1 MSVLACRDFGVDV
14 SGEPLFRNVN
24 FALED
29 HEKVGL
35 VGPNGAGKTTLLRA
49 CLGEIP
55 LEAGAIQV
63 TRSYGYLP
71 QTTNLEA
78 NGTVQE
84 SMLAERSDLLALWED
99 IRQLE
104 EKMST
109 QTEKL
114 RQVPSQE
121 EKLMEQYATLTE
133 RFESEGGYALEALIR
148 RILAGLGLDKEM
160 KTLVSNLSGGQKTR
174 LALSKLLLRSPAL
187 LILDEPTNHLDIAA
201 MEWLEGFLRDYDGTV
216 MVVSHDR
223 YFLDHTVSKIL
234 CLEKGILKTYSGN
247 FSEYELQRSLED
259 KTLTREAERLAK
271 KVARL
276 EEFVRRNKAGV
287 NSRQARGRETQLRKL
302 APLQVPKVEQN
313 LKFTSHSSPRS
324 GDRVLNIEDLKLSFG
339 TRTLFHD
346 VQVSLLRGDKLAIL
360 GKNGIGKT
368 SLLRAILQRIP
379 YEGTIRLGANV
390 VMSYYSQEHEDLNT
404 HLTVID
410 EIRGASDLKDPEI
423 RSLLARYGFRE
434 EDVFKPVRAL
444 SGGEKSRLALCKLF
458 LTPSNLL
465 LLDEPTNHLDTETRE
480 VLEELL
486 MEYKGTIVVVSHDRY
501 FLDKVIN
508 KIGQLSPSGLT
519 IYQGDYTDYLE
530 TRSQERTTPIVQNQ
544 LSKAKVDREVA
555 RNYQRQQKRIQQI
568 EAEIAELESTLKN
581 LEIELSASATDYQKA
596 VELHIACE
604 EVKLRLEEAFE
615 VWAETCQ

>member
-1 MSVLACRDFGVDV
+1 MNVLACRDCGVDV
-14 SGEPLFRNVN
+14 SGEPLFQNVN

-29 HEKVGL
+29 REKVGL

-55 LEAGAIQV
+55 LEAGTVQL

-78 NGTVQE
+78 AGTVQE
-84 SMLAERSDLLALWED
+84 SMLAERSDLLALWGD
-99 IRQLE
+99 IRRLE

-114 RQVPSQE
+114 
-121 EKLMEQYATLTE
+121 MEQYATLSE
-133 RFESEGGYALEALIR
+133 RFEREGGYALEALIR
-148 RILAGLGLDKEM
+148 KILAGLGLEKEL

-187 LILDEPTNHLDIAA
+187 LILDEPTNHLDITA
-201 MEWLEGFLRDYDGTV
+201 MEWLEGFLRDYVGTV
-216 MVVSHDR
+216 LVVSHDR
-223 YFLDHTVSKIL
+223 YFLDHTVGKIL
-234 CLEKGILKTYSGN
+234 CLEKGRLKVYSGN
-247 FSEYELQRSLED
+247 FSEYELQRALEE
-259 KTLTREAERLAK
+259 KTLMREAEKLSQ

-287 NSRQARGRETQLRKL
+287 NSRQARGRETQLGKL
-302 APLQVPKVEQN
+302 TPLQVNKAEQN
-313 LKFTSHSSPRS
+313 LKFTAHVGTRS
-324 GDRVLNIEDLKLSFG
+324 GDRVLNIEDLRVSFG
-339 TRTLFHD
+339 TRTLFHN
-346 VQVSLLRGDKLAIL
+346 VQINLLRGDRIAIL

-368 SLLRAILQRIP
+368 SLLKAILERLP

-390 VMSYYSQEHEDLNT
+390 KLSYYSQEHEDLNT
-404 HLTVID
+404 SSTVID
-410 EIRGASDLKDPEI
+410 EIRGVSDIKDHEI

-434 EDVFKPVRAL
+434 EEVFKPVKVL

-480 VLEELL
+480 VLEDLL
-486 MEYKGTIVVVSHDRY
+486 MEYKGTLLVVSHDRY

-508 KIGQLSPSGLT
+508 KIGQLTASGLT
-519 IYQGDYTDYLE
+519 LYEGDYTDYLE
-530 TRSQERTTPIVQNQ
+530 KRAQESNSPIVQSF
-544 LSKAKVDREVA
+544 SKVQADREEA
-555 RNYQRQQKRIQQI
+555 RNNQRQQKRIQQM
-568 EAEIAELESTLKN
+568 ETEIAELELKLRK
-581 LEIELSASATDYQKA
+581 LEIELADSAADYQKA
-596 VELHIACE
+596 LELHSACE
-604 EVKLRLEEAFE
+604 EVKLKLEEAFQ
-615 VWAETCQ
+615 VWADICK

>member
-1 MSVLACRDFGVDV
+1 MSVLACRDCGVDV

-29 HEKVGL
+29 REKVGL

-55 LEAGAIQV
+55 LEAGTVQV

-71 QTTNLEA
+71 QTTNLEVS
-78 NGTVQE
+78 GTVQNC
-84 SMLAERSDLLALWED
+84 MLAERSDLLALWED
-99 IRQLE
+99 IHRLE

-109 QTEKL
+109 QTENL
-114 RQVPSQE
+114 QQGISQE

-133 RFESEGGYALEALIR
+133 RFEREGGYALEALIR
-148 RILAGLGLDKEM
+148 KILAGLGLDKEM
-160 KTLVSNLSGGQKTR
+160 KTLVSKLSGGQKTR

-187 LILDEPTNHLDIAA
+187 LILDEPTNHLDITA

-216 MVVSHDR
+216 IVVSHDR
-223 YFLDHTVSKIL
+223 YFLDHTVSKVL
-234 CLEKGILKTYSGN
+234 SLEQGILKIYSGN
-247 FSEYELQRSLED
+247 FSEYELQRALEE

-302 APLQVPKVEQN
+302 TPFQVTKTEQN

-339 TRTLFHD
+339 TRTIFHD
-346 VQVSLLRGDKLAIL
+346 VQVSLLRGDKIAIL

-368 SLLRAILQRIP
+368 SLLKAILERLP
-379 YEGTIRLGANV
+379 YEGTVRIGANV
-390 VMSYYSQEHEDLNT
+390 KMSYYSQEHEDLNT

-410 EIRGASDLKDPEI
+410 EIRGASNLKDPEI

-434 EDVFKPVRAL
+434 EEVFKPIRAL

-486 MEYKGTIVVVSHDRY
+486 MEYQGTIVVVSHDRY

-508 KIGQLSPSGLT
+508 KIGQLTPSGLT
-519 IYQGDYTDYLE
+519 IYEGDYTDYLE
-530 TRSQERTTPIVQNQ
+530 KRSQERMTPIVQNQ
-544 LSKAKVDREVA
+544 LSKAKVDREEA
-555 RNYQRQQKRIQQI
+555 KISQRQQKRIQQM
-568 EAEIAELESTLKN
+568 EAEIAELELNLRN
-581 LEIELSASATDYQKA
+581 LEIELSASAADYQKA
-596 VELHIACE
+596 LDLHRACE
-604 EVKLRLEEAFE
+604 EVKLKLEEAFE
-615 VWAETCQ
+615 VWADTCN